1 MKKGNL
7 NNKSKR
13 PGYKVDLAGHIAT
26 CDANYLRL
34 VELFPGIRYE
44 NDIALPLTF
53 GTWRE
58 KLLLEII
65 EKTPYTTLVRLSCAP
80 GQTWHLK
87 QPLVIRLYHDAR
99 SAEVVE
105 YQKDGYF
112 RAKYEYPN
120 SEGRQPDEIVQMN
133 RFLGE
138 LLVICAK
145 YEEGAGD
152 AILV

>member
-1 MKKGNL
+1 M
-7 NNKSKR
+7 
-13 PGYKVDLAGHIAT
+13 
-26 CDANYLRL
+26 
-34 VELFPGIRYE
+34 
-44 NDIALPLTF
+44 PLTF

-120 SEGRQPDEIVQMN
+120 SEGRQPDEKVQMN

>member
-1 MKKGNL
+1 MTKGNS
-7 NNKSKR
+7 NNRPKR
-13 PGYKVDLAGHIAT
+13 PGYKVDLAAHIAI

-34 VELFPGIRYE
+34 IELFPGIHH
-44 NDIALPLTF
+44 DSDAALPLTF
-53 GTWRE
+53 GIWRE
-58 KLLLEII
+58 KVLLEIL
-65 EKTPYTTLVRLSCAP
+65 EKAPYTTLVRLSCAP
-80 GQTWHLK
+80 GQIWHLK
-87 QPLVIRLYHDAR
+87 QPLIIRLYHDAR

-120 SEGRQPDEIVQMN
+120 SEGRQPDEKVQMN

-138 LLVICAK
+138 LLAMCAK